1 MVLPQAIRTMIPSI
15 INQFIITLKDTS
27 ILSVIGFPELT
38 NTTKTVVANTMN
50 TQGWAIAG
58 VMYMVVILLLSYLS
72 HRVEGRLSNGR

>member
-1 MVLPQAIRTMIPSI
+1 M
-15 INQFIITLKDTS
+15 
-27 ILSVIGFPELT
+27 IGFPELT